1 MACALIPLYFPT
13 LGYDAIDTKL
23 SLCALLSHGRHR
35 SLPTAKSMKI
45 SPFHEILH
53 GFGWQPST
61 KLFAN
66 IFTLNVIP
74 DFIPVHL
81 EHSANKKLLLWVW
94 LLAHRSQPKLSSR
107 VYAGGIK
114 KVFAIH
120 GAAWLVCGWGRK
132 NIAVWLAVCKGDGK
146 FRILLAGILLCRWE
160 IFFCKNANSSF
171 MQLQF
176 WKFRLPFVEQNF
188 LEKGNF

>member
-1 MACALIPLYFPT
+1 MSPFNPIWRFSKLCFNGLCINSALFSDY
-13 LGYDAIDTKL
+13 GYDAIDTKL

-81 EHSANKKLLLWVW
+81 EHSANKKLLFWVW

-132 NIAVWLAVCKGDGK
+132 NIAVWMAAREMEVSV
-146 FRILLAGILLCRWE
+146 LLAGILFADGK
-160 IFFCKNANSSF
+160 IFPFCKNAES
-171 MQLQF
+171 
-176 WKFRLPFVEQNF
+176 
-188 LEKGNF
+188 